1 MLDDV
6 LKAIEGLDIEL
17 YYCSSISSKA
27 KLEIDLKVLSNK
39 LIIVEP
45 YYSGAVLRKLKVNS
59 LANNFRSFEF
69 GVPVEFIRKYGT
81 FNQIKKFL
89 QLDPESLRNRI
100 IEVLG

>member
-1 MLDDV
+1 M
-6 LKAIEGLDIEL
+6 
-17 YYCSSISSKA
+17 
-27 KLEIDLKVLSNK
+27 
-39 LIIVEP
+39 EP

-59 LANNFRSFEF
+59 LVNNFRSFEF

-81 FNQIKKFL
+81 FNQIKEFL